1 MEDVLGEQNF
11 MHNDHKFL
19 RKTSEKSIL
28 ENLDSG
34 RMVWTLGLWT
44 LWFWTPG
51 RLDSGLLD
59 SRRLDPGR
67 LDAWTLDACTL
78 GNWTLGHLGSERLYS
93 GQLNTWILDGW
104 TLHPR
109 TQKILSIFSYIYFFL
124 LLLFTVEFLSIS
136 KALWLMCYGSVEI
149 AMNICYNSNLLQ
161 LIF

>member
-1 MEDVLGEQNF
+1 MEDVLGQQNF
-11 MHNDHKFL
+11 MHNDHKSL
-19 RKTSEKSIL
+19 RKTFEKSIL
-28 ENLDSG
+28 ENLDSE
-34 RMVWTLGLWT
+34 RMVWTLALWM

-59 SRRLDPGR
+59 SRSLDPGR
-67 LDAWTLDACTL
+67 LDAWSLDACTQGDWTL
-78 GNWTLGHLGSERLYS
+78 DTWALNACILDNWTLGFWMVGRSTLG
-93 GQLNTWILDGW
+93 
-104 TLHPR
+104 PR
-109 TQKILSIFSYIYFFL
+109 KFYQFLVTSIFF